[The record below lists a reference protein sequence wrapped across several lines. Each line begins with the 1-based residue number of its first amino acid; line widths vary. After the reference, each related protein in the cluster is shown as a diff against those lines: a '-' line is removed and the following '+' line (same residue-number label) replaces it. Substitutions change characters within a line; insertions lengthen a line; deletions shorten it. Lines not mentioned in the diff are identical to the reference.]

1 MSAIAKLISVAQNKN
16 RNNKNMKKITTKATS
31 QELLKLYSFKMIQVQ
46 RSENMTKGSFE
57 KQTIFEKMKFGKDF

>member
-1 MSAIAKLISVAQNKN
+1 MI
-16 RNNKNMKKITTKATS
+16 KITTKATS

-57 KQTIFEKMKFGKDF
+57 KQTFFEKMKFGKDF